1 MRDEREAFFDALFQ
15 RTATQDEACITLT
28 AIHPDGSHPHPSRH
42 VRVADKTALR
52 DALAAL
58 DAANRQGW
66 GAFVAIGLRRPGL
79 SRWQRGSVDDVVAL
93 PAVFVDIDD
102 RSPDALA
109 RLRGF
114 GLPPSCIVHSGGGF
128 HAYWW
133 LEEPTRALD
142 QARRV
147 LQALAARLSGD
158 HTSVAQSLRI
168 VGSVNTKPARKG
180 ALCRLVHLDDRRY
193 PLTAFP
199 LPSPRVLQL
208 PTAIQLPLSIV
219 TERIGQVADMLSL
232 QGFTRR
238 GDWLNG
244 PCPNAER
251 HKHGDRHPSFGFN
264 TRTGYGFCHVCGSM
278 LLKDLC
284 ALLNIHSISVIP
296 IRKR

>member
-1 MRDEREAFFDALFQ
+1 MRDERDVFFNALFHRCGQ
-15 RTATQDEACITLT
+15 RDESCITLT

-42 VRVADKTALR
+42 VRAADKAALR
-52 DALAAL
+52 DALTDL

-66 GAFVAIGLRRPGL
+66 GAFAAIGLRRPGL
-79 SRWQRGSVDDVVAL
+79 SRWQRGCEHDLVAL

-114 GLPPSCIVHSGGGF
+114 SLPPSCIVHSGGGF

-133 LEEPTRALD
+133 LEEPTRELD

-147 LQALAARLSGD
+147 LQALAACLGGD

-193 PLTAFP
+193 PLNAFP
-199 LPSPRVLQL
+199 LPHD
-208 PTAIQLPLSIV
+208 TV
-219 TERIGQVADMLSL
+219 TDRIRQVADILSL

-284 ALLNIHSISVIP
+284 AVLGVDHVTYRQIYFN
-296 IRKR
+296 R

>member
-1 MRDEREAFFDALFQ
+1 MRDERDLFFDALFH
-15 RTATQDEACITLT
+15 RTAPHDEACITLT
-28 AIHPDGSHPHPSRH
+28 AIHPDGSRPHPSRH
-42 VRVADKTALR
+42 VQFADKAALR
-52 DALAAL
+52 DALADL

-133 LEEPTRALD
+133 LEAPTRELD
-142 QARRV
+142 RARKV
-147 LQALAARLSGD
+147 LQALVAQLGGD

-168 VGSVNTKPARKG
+168 VGTVNTKPARKG
-180 ALCRLVHLDDRRY
+180 ALCRLVHLDDRCY
-193 PLTAFP
+193 ALDAFP
-199 LPSPRVLQL
+199 LPTPRVHTL
-208 PTAIQLPLSIV
+208 PTAIHLPHYTV

-251 HKHGDRHPSFGFN
+251 HKHSDRHPSFGFN

-278 LLKDLC
+278 LLKDL
-284 ALLNIHSISVIP
+284 ARLFGERIGE
-296 IRKR
+296 K